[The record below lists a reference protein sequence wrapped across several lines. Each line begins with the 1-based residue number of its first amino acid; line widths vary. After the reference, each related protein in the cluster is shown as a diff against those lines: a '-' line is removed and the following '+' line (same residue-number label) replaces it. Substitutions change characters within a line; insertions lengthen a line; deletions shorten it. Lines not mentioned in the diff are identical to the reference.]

1 MKNSQSG
8 FTLIELLVTTAI
20 LMILTGLS
28 LVAFKTNKALAEYTR
43 GEATLRSAKTA
54 LNAGLLELPEVFSL
68 EITDSGYDGSGLSGE
83 LASAFP
89 GFRPPP
95 NIGLAAEVATCDQN
109 SSALDR
115 ASLVSIKMCR
125 IGQSI
130 HWQRFCGG
138 TEVTMERVAITDP
151 CPT

>member
-1 MKNSQSG
+1 MKNGQSG

-54 LNAGLLELPEVFSL
+54 LNAGLLELPEAYDL
-68 EITDSGYDGSGLSGE
+68 EITDTGFDGSLLSGE

-89 GFRPPP
+89 GFRPPQ
-95 NIGLAAEVATCDQN
+95 NIALSAEVTHCDE
-109 SSALDR
+109 SSGALDR

-138 TEVTMERVAITDP
+138 TEVTLERVAISDS
-151 CPT
+151 CSG

>member
-1 MKNSQSG
+1 MKNNQNG

-28 LVAFKTNKALAEYTR
+28 MVAFRTNTILAEYTR
-43 GEATLRSAKTA
+43 GEATLRGAKTA
-54 LNAGLLELPEVFSL
+54 LNAGILELPAGYAMD
-68 EITDSGYDGSGLSGE
+68 ITDSAYDGSSLSGE
-83 LASAFP
+83 LATVFP
-89 GFRPPP
+89 SFRPPS
-95 NIGLAAEVATCDQN
+95 NIQLSAEVAYCDES

-115 ASLVSIKMCR
+115 SSLVSIKMCK

-138 TEVTMERVAITDP
+138 TEVTLERVAISDT
-151 CPT
+151 CPA